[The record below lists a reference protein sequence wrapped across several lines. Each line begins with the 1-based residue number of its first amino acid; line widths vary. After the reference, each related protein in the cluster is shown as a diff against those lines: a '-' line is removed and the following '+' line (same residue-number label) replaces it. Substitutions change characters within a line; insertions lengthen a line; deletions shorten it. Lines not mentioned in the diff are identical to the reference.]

1 MIKNKFYCK
10 KCGHLVGQYCIRDGL
25 GGIGLNLSSYCHNY
39 CSMCGE
45 KVDKEKFKKDLD
57 FDINKCRSRKEE
69 ENTLQELF
77 ESIMNK
83 GVQRK

>member
-10 KCGHLVGQYCIRDGL
+10 KCGYLVGQYYIKDGL

-45 KVDKEKFKKDLD
+45 KVDKEKFKKDLN
-57 FDINKCRSRKEE
+57 FDINKCQSRKEE
-69 ENTLQELF
+69 ENKLQELF
-77 ESIMNK
+77 ESVMNK